1 MEVADLHL
9 DFLPTEYS
17 KKIWA
22 DRYLQSDNDDV
33 FKRVAK
39 VVASKETKLGLTRKE
54 QEKEFLSLF
63 ENNLFIGGGRHLCN
77 MGGTGNNMPGNC
89 FVLPIEDSREGIYK
103 TLFEMAE
110 IESKGGGVGVNFSKL
125 RPRNDIVHG
134 SKGKSSGPCSFID
147 LYNVSISTISQGGCF
162 SGSTLI
168 LTNYGLVRVDEIVN
182 SNKEFLV
189 YTHLGWK
196 KVTSKFNNGI
206 NDIYKVTSEHG
217 YTVEVTKNHKFQT
230 YDKEGNFLLKE
241 LKDLTV
247 GDNIVL
253 LLGDISNTNY
263 VDLNTNVEERH
274 SIMSTTTKDITL
286 PSVLDERLAYFI
298 GVYLANGSNINNEYA
313 NNGKGVHLAIPDDR
327 PELLN
332 SIIKVTEDLF
342 GETPKVGKGGGKLK
356 IVSLFSVQLSDYLA
370 INGFRKNGSINAFVP
385 KSIFISPRS
394 VIEAFIGGYFS
405 CDGSNKGSKGG
416 LTITSISYNLIIEMQ
431 RLLLSLGIPSRIHLS
446 DRTLDGW
453 NTLYSL
459 SVNGKRYM
467 KRYAEFLRKYTC
479 KVFDKEI
486 STKNRCFNW
495 DFSIFNRFK
504 SIKGLDRVVSNNS
517 SSTSATVIE
526 FLLDKV
532 SNHNDREYLSVLSNC
547 VPTKIESIIK
557 IDNEDTYD
565 LEVEDVHLLSGNGF
579 YTSNSRRGALMA
591 LLDVNH
597 PDIEEFIHAKEDNN
611 RWTNLNISVAI
622 SDKFMDAVYRDAEWD
637 LTFNDKVYKTV
648 KANDLWNQICN
659 SAAKSGEPGVI
670 FIDTINRNSQL
681 GGAIISATN
690 PCFAGSNQLLTSNGR
705 RSFESLVGKGIF
717 YIISPNDNNEYP
729 AKVEPAGIKR
739 CIRLELSN
747 GQILDLTPEHEIY
760 TDDGKIEAQFALG
773 KELVSD
779 DEEVIVDNIIDIGEQ
794 EVYDFSEP
802 VHHVGYVNGCVVSNC
817 GELPLLPYG
826 ACNLGS
832 LILPNFM
839 GTNGVLNKDLL
850 SHAVRMAVLYL
861 DNLLDVSVWPLEKIK
876 ETVLDYRVLGIGV
889 IGLADLL
896 FLEGIPYGNNYK
908 CIDYVRDLIAFI
920 YNEARMTSEELAK
933 ELGPFPKYDKDKMK
947 YAPRR
952 NAQLMAMAPT
962 GTISALYGASWG
974 IEPYFSQ
981 TMIRD
986 ERIGKDVVSYQVLD
1000 KYMRN
1005 HDCLPNY
1012 ARFAVGNTNL
1022 LSVDDHLAVLKVV
1035 ANNIDNAV
1043 SKTVNLPKGSTSDD
1057 VDRVYKYMFD
1067 NNIKGGTVYV
1077 EGSRELEA
1085 VKVTD
1090 TSEDNMDDEDDID
1103 DYIELVDLIAEP
1115 KPRPEAIEGVTY
1127 RVKYCYDKPSIYITI
1142 NNFEEEPFEIFF
1154 STKDS
1159 AIQEWLDMLAR
1170 TITALFRRGISCD
1183 FLVKDFM
1190 QYSSSQCG
1198 GRFRGKY
1205 IQSASAA
1212 IGMVLKEH
1220 LRLLGLMPRD
1230 ADEEGIRKM
1239 AKEDLYGLMCP
1250 ECFERTLVKQG
1261 GCSSCLSCGFS
1272 KCE

>member
-1 MEVADLHL
+1 MEVANLHL

-54 QEKEFLSLF
+54 QEKEFLALF
-63 ENNLFIGGGRHLCN
+63 ENNLFVGGGRHLCN

-89 FVLPIEDSREGIYK
+89 FALPIEDSREGIYK

-147 LYNVSISTISQGGCF
+147 LYNASISTISQGGCLAAGTKL
-162 SGSTLI
+162 S
-168 LTNYGLVRVDEIVN
+168 
-182 SNKEFLV
+182 
-189 YTHLGWK
+189 
-196 KVTSKFNNGI
+196 
-206 NDIYKVTSEHG
+206 TSEG
-217 YTVEVTKNHKFQT
+217 EIEIEKLAQNINFRLAIEEEEYESSAW
-230 YDKEGNFLLKE
+230 YSGDKEC
-241 LKDLTV
+241 V
-247 GDNIVL
+247 
-253 LLGDISNTNY
+253 
-263 VDLNTNVEERH
+263 
-274 SIMSTTTKDITL
+274 TL
-286 PSVLDERLAYFI
+286 FFS
-298 GVYLANGSNINNEYA
+298 
-313 NNGKGVHLAIPDDR
+313 NGK
-327 PELLN
+327 
-332 SIIKVTEDLF
+332 
-342 GETPKVGKGGGKLK
+342 
-356 IVSLFSVQLSDYLA
+356 QL
-370 INGFRKNGSINAFVP
+370 I
-385 KSIFISPRS
+385 
-394 VIEAFIGGYFS
+394 
-405 CDGSNKGSKGG
+405 C
-416 LTITSISYNLIIEMQ
+416 
-431 RLLLSLGIPSRIHLS
+431 
-446 DRTLDGW
+446 TLDHPIFTISGI
-453 NTLYSL
+453 LP
-459 SVNGKRYM
+459 
-467 KRYAEFLRKYTC
+467 AE
-479 KVFDKEI
+479 
-486 STKNRCFNW
+486 RC
-495 DFSIFNRFK
+495 
-504 SIKGLDRVVSNNS
+504 
-517 SSTSATVIE
+517 
-526 FLLDKV
+526 LDKV
-532 SNHNDREYLSVLSNC
+532 CYTKEGTSVVYMVENIGIC
-547 VPTKIESIIK
+547 P
-557 IDNEDTYD
+557 TYD
-565 LEVEDVHLLSGNGF
+565 FEEKINQYGYANSIKVH
-579 YTSNSRRGALMA
+579 NSRRGALIA
-591 LLDVNH
+591 ILDVSH
-597 PDIEEFIHAKEDNN
+597 PDIEEFIHAKKDKN
-611 RWTNLNISVAI
+611 RWNNLNISVAI
-622 SDKFMDAVYRDAEWD
+622 SDSFMDAVRRDAEWD
-637 LTFNDKVYKTV
+637 LVFGGKVYKTV
-648 KANDLWNQICN
+648 SATDLWNQICE
-659 SAAKSGEPGVI
+659 SAAASGEPGVL
-670 FIDTINRNSQL
+670 FLDTINRYSNL
-681 GGAIISATN
+681 GDALIEATN
-690 PCFAGSNQLLTSNGR
+690 PCFTGSNQLLTSNGR

-747 GQILDLTPEHEIY
+747 GQVLDLTPEHEIY
-760 TDDGKIEAQFALG
+760 TDGGKIEAQFALG

-779 DEEVIVDNIIDIGEQ
+779 DEEVIVDNIVDIGEQ

-832 LILPNFM
+832 LILPNFF
-839 GTNGVLNKDLL
+839 GSNGKLNKDLL
-850 SHAVRMAVLYL
+850 AHAVRMAVLYL
-861 DNLLDVSVWPLEKIK
+861 DNLLDISVWPLEKIK
-876 ETVLDYRVLGIGV
+876 ETVLDYRVLGLGV
-889 IGLADLL
+889 LGLADLL

-908 CIDYVRDLIAFI
+908 CINYVRDLISFI
-920 YNEARMTSEELAK
+920 YNTALQTSEELAK

-1005 HDCLPNY
+1005 HDCLPDY

-1085 VKVTD
+1085 VKVMD

-1115 KPRPEAIEGVTY
+1115 KSRPEAIEGVTY
-1127 RVKYCYDKPSIYITI
+1127 KVKYCYEKPSIYITI

-1159 AIQEWLDMLAR
+1159 SIQEWLDMLAR

-1220 LRLLGLMPRD
+1220 LRQLGLMPRD

-1239 AKEDLYGLMCP
+1239 AKEDSYGLMCP
-1250 ECFERTLVKQG
+1250 ECFEHTLVKQG

>member
-1 MEVADLHL
+1 MEVANLHL

-147 LYNVSISTISQGGCF
+147 LYNVSISTISQGG
-162 SGSTLI
+162 
-168 LTNYGLVRVDEIVN
+168 
-182 SNKEFLV
+182 
-189 YTHLGWK
+189 
-196 KVTSKFNNGI
+196 
-206 NDIYKVTSEHG
+206 
-217 YTVEVTKNHKFQT
+217 
-230 YDKEGNFLLKE
+230 
-241 LKDLTV
+241 
-247 GDNIVL
+247 
-253 LLGDISNTNY
+253 
-263 VDLNTNVEERH
+263 
-274 SIMSTTTKDITL
+274 
-286 PSVLDERLAYFI
+286 
-298 GVYLANGSNINNEYA
+298 
-313 NNGKGVHLAIPDDR
+313 
-327 PELLN
+327 
-332 SIIKVTEDLF
+332 
-342 GETPKVGKGGGKLK
+342 
-356 IVSLFSVQLSDYLA
+356 
-370 INGFRKNGSINAFVP
+370 
-385 KSIFISPRS
+385 
-394 VIEAFIGGYFS
+394 
-405 CDGSNKGSKGG
+405 
-416 LTITSISYNLIIEMQ
+416 
-431 RLLLSLGIPSRIHLS
+431 
-446 DRTLDGW
+446 
-453 NTLYSL
+453 
-459 SVNGKRYM
+459 
-467 KRYAEFLRKYTC
+467 
-479 KVFDKEI
+479 
-486 STKNRCFNW
+486 
-495 DFSIFNRFK
+495 
-504 SIKGLDRVVSNNS
+504 
-517 SSTSATVIE
+517 
-526 FLLDKV
+526 
-532 SNHNDREYLSVLSNC
+532 
-547 VPTKIESIIK
+547 
-557 IDNEDTYD
+557 
-565 LEVEDVHLLSGNGF
+565 
-579 YTSNSRRGALMA
+579 SRRGALMA

-729 AKVEPAGIKR
+729 AKVEPVGIKR

-896 FLEGIPYGNNYK
+896 FLEGIPYGNNDK

-986 ERIGKDVVSYQVLD
+986 ERIGRDVVSYQVLD

-1005 HDCLPNY
+1005 HDCLPDY
-1012 ARFAVGNTNL
+1012 TRFAVGNSGV
-1022 LSVDDHLAVLKVV
+1022 LSVDDHLSVLKVI

-1085 VKVTD
+1085 VKVMD
-1090 TSEDNMDDEDDID
+1090 TTEDTTEDNMDDEDDID

-1115 KPRPEAIEGVTY
+1115 KSRPEAIEGVTY
-1127 RVKYCYDKPSIYITI
+1127 RVKYCYEKPSIYITI

-1159 AIQEWLDMLAR
+1159 SIQEWLDMLAR